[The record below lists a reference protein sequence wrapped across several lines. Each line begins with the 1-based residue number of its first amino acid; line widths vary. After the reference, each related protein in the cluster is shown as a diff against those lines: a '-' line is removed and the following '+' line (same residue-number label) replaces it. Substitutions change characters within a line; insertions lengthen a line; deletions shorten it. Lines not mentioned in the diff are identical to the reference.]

1 MKYRRIH
8 IVLVVL
14 GIALWGAPTCVDP
27 DPWENVQVQPD
38 GETISDVQ
46 TVLQIREEI
55 IGSIEKEFEATSLD
69 KENLCAFEERAKE
82 KLLDL
87 ADYINIYSNKKYYDS
102 FRDQAKKMML
112 NLFKDDVNTKIDLL
126 DSHEERKYNLHEF
139 LTEINQIKYDNI
151 KLDVSHVRISDSL
164 KLSENGN
171 YTGDITLSKEINSLT
186 ARDTLLISSGMNK
199 VEIIVSRSVK
209 KFGND
214 SLKIWNAQLGDI
226 Q

>member
-1 MKYRRIH
+1 M
-8 IVLVVL
+8 
-14 GIALWGAPTCVDP
+14 DP

-38 GETISDVQ
+38 RETISDVQ

-82 KLLDL
+82 KLQDL
-87 ADYINIYSNKKYYDS
+87 ADYINIYSNKKYDES

-112 NLFKDDVNTKIDLL
+112 DLFKNDVNTNINLL
-126 DSHEERKYNLHEF
+126 SPQDEGKYNLHEF
-139 LTEINQIKYDNI
+139 LTEINKMNYDII

-164 KLSENGN
+164 KLSENGA
-171 YTGDITLSKEINSLT
+171 YTGDITFRKEINSLT
-186 ARDTLLISSGMNK
+186 ARDTLLISSGMNE